1 MPTNEPVLVAEVL
14 AGYVELS
21 QPATSR
27 DIQDLLS
34 ILSTSKSDSATIQQ
48 ALQSLISNYNEEVQA
63 KRVSVLDILEQH
75 PSLEVPFGV
84 FLFMLPAMRIRQ
96 YSISSSP
103 LWSPEKA
110 TLTITVLS
118 APALASKERVFSGV
132 ASSYLAGLLPGD
144 QVLLS
149 VRPSAVAFHP
159 PTDPTVP
166 IVMFCAGSGIA
177 PMRGFIQERA
187 AQKLSGRSVGKA
199 LLFFGC
205 RCTDDDY
212 LYMNSDLKQWV
223 EDGVVDVRPAFS
235 REKEVSEGCKYVQE

>member
-1 MPTNEPVLVAEVL
+1 MPLNESVLVAELL

-34 ILSTSKSDSATIQQ
+34 LASDQASIQE
-48 ALQSLISNYNEEVQA
+48 ALESLISNYSEEVQA
-63 KRVSVLDILEQH
+63 KRLSVLDILEHH

-84 FLFMLPAMRIRQ
+84 FLYMLPSMRIRQ

-103 LWSPEKA
+103 LWSPEKV
-110 TLTITVLS
+110 TLTIGVLS
-118 APALASKERVFSGV
+118 APSLGSQEHLFSGV
-132 ASSYLAGLLPGD
+132 ASTYLAGLLPGD
-144 QVLLS
+144 QALLAI
-149 VRPSAVAFHP
+149 RPSGVAFHP

-187 AQKLSGRSVGKA
+187 AQKHSGRSVGPA

-205 RCTDDDY
+205 RSPDEDY
-212 LYMNSDLKQWV
+212 LYADTDLKQWV
-223 EDGVVDVRPAFS
+223 KDGVVDVRPAFS
-235 REKEVSEGCKYVQE
+235 RVEEASEGCKYVQQ